1 MLCKYK
7 DILGAPNT
15 GVHSTRI
22 FGFALND
29 IIGTIAASFIISV
42 VFKKS
47 FLKTLIVVFILGEL
61 MHYIFCVDTA
71 FMKLLKDLLG

>member
-15 GVHSTRI
+15 GIHSRRI

-29 IIGTIAASFIISV
+29 IIGTIAVSFIISI

-47 FLKTLIVVFILGEL
+47 FLKTLIIVFIIGEL

-71 FMKLLKDLLG
+71 FMKLLKDVFG